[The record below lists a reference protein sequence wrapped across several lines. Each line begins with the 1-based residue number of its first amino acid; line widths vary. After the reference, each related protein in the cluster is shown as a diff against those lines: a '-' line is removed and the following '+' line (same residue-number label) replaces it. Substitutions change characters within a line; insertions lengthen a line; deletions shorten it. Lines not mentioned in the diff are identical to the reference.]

1 MMYFFEED
9 DAYLAEIN
17 EAFRSGRLLAGE
29 MKQLCIER
37 ATAWLSELHEMRDQ
51 TAHLV
56 ERFLA
61 DDSR

>member
-1 MMYFFEED
+1 MNK
-9 DAYLAEIN
+9 EIN
-17 EAFRSGRLLAGE
+17 EAFRSGNLLAGE